1 MSDLRTGFKR
11 IATQRRSTRSTKSS
25 VIDRLIN
32 CNSTSGDGSD
42 GSSESREEDLRHL
55 LETALG
61 SLGVLGGIFEQRES
75 RWVEEMQRIN
85 EDRDRVELLLTQVLG
100 ENHTTL
106 RSPRVVNVQ
115 GP

>member
-1 MSDLRTGFKR
+1 M
-11 IATQRRSTRSTKSS
+11 KSS
-25 VIDRLIN
+25 LVDRLIN
-32 CNSTSGDGSD
+32 CAATSGAGGDGSD

-85 EDRDRVELLLTQVLG
+85 EDRERVELLLRQVLG
-100 ENHTTL
+100 DNHATL
-106 RSPRVVNVQ
+106 QSPRVLNVQ